1 MVINT
6 RGVIPFDRAAPP
18 AAGGVGVLLDR
29 HNPLPAQHTRVTEMH
44 ECRRPPLE
52 VKLGLGAGEE
62 DVHIVVVGAVQ
73 IVVKTAQ

>member
-1 MVINT
+1 
-6 RGVIPFDRAAPP
+6 
-18 AAGGVGVLLDR
+18 
-29 HNPLPAQHTRVTEMH
+29 MH

-62 DVHIVVVGAVQ
+62 DVHIVVVGAVH